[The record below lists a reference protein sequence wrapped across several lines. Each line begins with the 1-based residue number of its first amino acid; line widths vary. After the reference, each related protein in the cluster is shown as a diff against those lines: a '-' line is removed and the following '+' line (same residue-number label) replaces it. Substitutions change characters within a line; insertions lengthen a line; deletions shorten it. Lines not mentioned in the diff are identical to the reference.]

1 MLNVKTIYAVD
12 PVSTKAMDTQEL
24 RDAFHL
30 ADMFC
35 DGQIN
40 LTYTHYDRMI
50 VGAAVPNGGVLKL
63 DHIADAGTPSILDRR
78 EIGILNI
85 GEKANVTCGDDTYEV
100 GEGDILYLGMGAGA
114 ITFSGQ
120 GRFYMVSSPAH
131 RSMPNKLIKL
141 EDAASL
147 YLGSRETANE
157 RTIYMFVHPEVMESC
172 QLVMGY
178 TKFHGGSVWNTM
190 PAHVHDR
197 RMEAYLYFDV
207 AKDNRVFHFM
217 GEPHETR
224 HIVMKNEEV
233 VVSPPW
239 SIHCG
244 AGTGSYT
251 FCWAMAGDNVDYK
264 DVDMVAMEDL
274 R

>member
-50 VGAAVPNGGVLKL
+50 VGAAVPNGGALELNHV
-63 DHIADAGTPSILDRR
+63 AEAGTPSILDRR

-85 GEKANVTCGDDTYEV
+85 GEKANVSCGDDTYEV

-131 RSMPNKLIKL
+131 RSVPNKLIKL

-147 YLGSRETANE
+147 YLGSKETANE

-197 RMEAYLYFDV
+197 RMEAYLYFDI

-224 HIVMKNEEV
+224 HIVMKNEEA